1 MTAPAA
7 EGVYAVGMTWITA
20 SDRSATVPMGGSAVS
35 SMEDDDEE
43 AERATEADVMSGAVP
58 TAIDAIDGVLDD
70 ATLVARARDGD
81 LRAFEQ
87 LVRRYQRGIYQ
98 LALRMTASG
107 ADAED
112 ITQEVFLTAWR
123 RLPELREDAAVV
135 GWLYRT
141 ASNRCLN
148 LLRSRKPT
156 CEIDEAVVASERP
169 ADDPLRGAEISAQR
183 AALID
188 ALAQL
193 QPTQRAVWL
202 LREVHG
208 RSYEEIAALVGT
220 TPDAVRGR
228 LARARAQLAER
239 MTPWQ

>member
-1 MTAPAA
+1 
-7 EGVYAVGMTWITA
+7 MTWITA
-20 SDRSATVPMGGSAVS
+20 SDRTDTVPMIELAVS
-35 SMEDDDEE
+35 FDEDDQME
-43 AERATEADVMSGAVP
+43 AESETEADVMSGAVP
-58 TAIDAIDGVLDD
+58 TAIDAVDAVLDD

-87 LVRRYQRGIYQ
+87 LVRRYQRRIYQ
-98 LALRMTASG
+98 LALRMTASS

-112 ITQEVFLTAWR
+112 VTQDVFLTAWR

-141 ASNRCLN
+141 ATNRCLN
-148 LLRSRKPT
+148 LLRARKPT
-156 CEIDEAVVASERP
+156 TEIDETAVACDRP
-169 ADDPLRGAEISAQR
+169 AGDPQRGAESSAQR
-183 AALID
+183 AALIE

-208 RSYEEIAALVGT
+208 RSYDEIAALVDT

-239 MTPWQ
+239 MTLWK